1 MTKYRVMGIDECGS
15 EFFVADNLA
24 VTVAYKMADEA
35 RERFEEARSI
45 FVEEMIDYRAE
56 AMARYDNDEMDLY

>member
-15 EFFVADNLA
+15 EFFVADNLTESA
-24 VTVAYKMADEA
+24 AYAKAEEA

-45 FVEEMIDYRAE
+45 FVEKMIDYHAE
-56 AMARYDNDEMDLY
+56 AMDRWMNDEMDLY